1 MCEEGVE
8 KIAIKRVK
16 KKDKLL
22 MGQIDGNTYNGP
34 ENRIWLFDGKFT
46 TGYRIAEF
54 KVIDRN
60 PTTGVELIA
69 KLSTNPKSY
78 FTQWNFNDIEEVAWA
93 SFGAPQNAVPEVD
106 FIRDDAMIIE
116 DLWIGNYNG
125 SDNRKVNYRIKL
137 EAYEFP
143 AGDGAGAMV
152 INESQS

>member
-1 MCEEGVE
+1 MRQEGVE

-22 MGQIDGNTYNGP
+22 MGVIDGNTYNGS

-46 TGYRIAEF
+46 TGYRIVEF
-54 KVIDRN
+54 SVVDKN

-69 KLSTNPKSY
+69 KLSTEPKSNV
-78 FTQWNFNDIEEVAWA
+78 TAWDWGDIEEVAWA
-93 SFGAPQNAVPEVD
+93 SFGAPNNNVPEVD

-125 SDNRKVNYRIKL
+125 SDNREVNYRIKL

-143 AGDGAGAMV
+143 AWDGAGVMV
-152 INESQS
+152 INQSQS